1 MTQAGCELFK
11 GAQEDL
17 RVLIESHPELEEHH
31 KLDDTA
37 NFDTLRGAT
46 LLLLTIFAGC
56 NWSYAMLRVMEVG

>member
-1 MTQAGCELFK
+1 M
-11 GAQEDL
+11 
-17 RVLIESHPELEEHH
+17 ESHPHLDEHH

-56 NWSYAMLRVMEVG
+56 NWSYAMLRVMEVSHGTLLRLSSWLHPHMGSAP